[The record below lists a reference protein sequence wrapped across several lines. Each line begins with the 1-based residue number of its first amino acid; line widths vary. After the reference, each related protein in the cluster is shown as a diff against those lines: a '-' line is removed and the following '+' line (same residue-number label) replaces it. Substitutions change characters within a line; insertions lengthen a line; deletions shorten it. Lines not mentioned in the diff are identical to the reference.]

1 MADYSREDSEYAER
15 IVNRLISREVEGME
29 IEPGLAV
36 SDVEENANVFSD
48 ELAFLEQFDAE
59 VPAAK
64 VADEKVPVSLQVAL
78 GDYYS
83 RSPFPPF
90 GFGKG
95 RPWRGHPFF
104 YEEMYDTLRY
114 QLRERRFNGFTSMD
128 RQEARTT
135 FQRRAVDFVATRVSA
150 VRDLRNNEPR
160 QPWHRATLLNI
171 RQSLLG
177 SPAPTPG
184 CHFTVSTNS
193 SGLRVFWSGA
203 YYVTPN
209 NFNSPTTPTTSV
221 LQSGTYLFGVDGGA
235 YGNTIQWDLNLVVT
249 LPGPPYAHLN
259 F

>member
-78 GDYYS
+78 GDYYG

-104 YEEMYDTLRY
+104 YEEMYETLRY
-114 QLRERRFNGFTSMD
+114 L
-128 RQEARTT
+128 
-135 FQRRAVDFVATRVSA
+135 
-150 VRDLRNNEPR
+150 
-160 QPWHRATLLNI
+160 
-171 RQSLLG
+171 
-177 SPAPTPG
+177 
-184 CHFTVSTNS
+184 
-193 SGLRVFWSGA
+193 
-203 YYVTPN
+203 
-209 NFNSPTTPTTSV
+209 
-221 LQSGTYLFGVDGGA
+221 
-235 YGNTIQWDLNLVVT
+235 
-249 LPGPPYAHLN
+249 
-259 F
+259 